1 MCGRLCFALRWLA
14 CEPALRWLGASLRAI
29 SPRRDD
35 IVVSPR
41 PSRRASSH
49 LASGRGASGR
59 SVYSAQS
66 AGQRARPDQR
76 PTRRPRRRSW
86 RRDERCRPCG
96 WGASARPAPRQP
108 EPNWRMRVLQQ
119 SHSPTQ
125 LEFSQLDAGR
135 DQTQTQA
142 APDLAGDAPRG
153 ALRPHPVPSRLICV
167 LHHTDSP
174 PGHRVSGAPP
184 RAGRVSPGQRV
195 SHRTLRIGFTPSA
208 CRRSWRR
215 AELGTPRARHG
226 FSARPVLA
234 TTGAELEN
242 ASAVALAFSNSTRDL
257 SGRRRT
263 WLHSGQ
269 ISGIRTVEIA
279 SQHTMMTAPS
289 RQ

>member
-108 EPNWRMRVLQQ
+108 EPNWRMRVLQ
-119 SHSPTQ
+119 HSRSPAQ

-135 DQTQTQA
+135 DQTQAQA
-142 APDLAGDAPRG
+142 APDLVGDAPRVHSD
-153 ALRPHPVPSRLICV
+153 HPVPNRLTCV
-167 LHHTDSP
+167 LQHTDSP
-174 PGHRVSGAPP
+174 TGHRVSGPP
-184 RAGRVSPGQRV
+184 PQQTASPQVSAVVTELFESGT
-195 SHRTLRIGFTPSA
+195 HRRR

-215 AELGTPRARHG
+215 EERVVTVTEIG
-226 FSARPVLA
+226 PVTVVLRVFP
-234 TTGAELEN
+234 G
-242 ASAVALAFSNSTRDL
+242 
-257 SGRRRT
+257 SGR
-263 WLHSGQ
+263 
-269 ISGIRTVEIA
+269 
-279 SQHTMMTAPS
+279 
-289 RQ
+289 